1 MDRGWQ
7 FRLLIMS
14 NYKLYSVISS
24 NYRLN
29 IRAALISNRY
39 PLNTREVTHISSLSV
54 ISGEL
59 IEVPTYLDSFNMST
73 LSIVSGDLRL
83 FEFPVITED
92 VIISSLG
99 ISSGTLN
106 AVITQ
111 PADQKQ
117 DVVISSLSI
126 ASGNLQLVVVEV
138 LNQIEQSINMS
149 NLSLVS
155 GTLI

>member
-24 NYRLN
+24 GYRLN
-29 IRAALISNRY
+29 VRAALISNRY
-39 PLNTREVTHISSLSV
+39 PLNTREITNISSLSV
-54 ISGEL
+54 TSGEL
-59 IEVPTYLDSFNMST
+59 TLVPTYKDSFNMSA
-73 LSIVSGDLRL
+73 LSVVSGDLRL
-83 FEFPVITED
+83 FEFPIIREEAVI
-92 VIISSLG
+92 SPLG

-117 DVVISSLSI
+117 DIIISNLSI

-138 LNQIEQSINMS
+138 LNQTEQSINLS